1 MLQSVGDIKDNIQPL
16 SLAAKSEAEKLGH
29 QVTAVANLF
38 PSLAG
43 AAIGAA
49 SRTNGQQMQ
58 TNILEKTKT
67 MAEAGLQMVY
77 VSKESGGNPKS
88 TEAHAKV
95 EEAAKF
101 FTDAAV
107 ELTELL
113 EKAGA
118 ETGLIVGRW
127 SFLFVPLPLSVNF
140 YMYIYVIFFSFFL
153 LFSLFCFFLSFPLSL
168 SLLPLFSLYL
178 LYLLPPFLLSFPPS
192 LPPFLLSLPP
202 SLPSSLLLLSPP
214 PLSKVWLMIL
224 ARLRLVSLRCQPER
238 LKPSLNTRPKPL
250 RPVAPSSLTL
260 AT

>member
-140 YMYIYVIFFSFFL
+140 YMYIYVFFFSFL
-153 LFSLFCFFLSFPLSL
+153 KLFSCFSLSFPLSL
-168 SLLPLFSLYL
+168 SLLPLFPLYL

-192 LPPFLLSLPP
+192 LPPSLPFYSPFLPP
-202 SLPSSLLLLSPP
+202 SLPPSSSSLLLLS
-214 PLSKVWLMIL
+214 
-224 ARLRLVSLRCQPER
+224 LRYG
-238 LKPSLNTRPKPL
+238 
-250 RPVAPSSLTL
+250 
-260 AT
+260 

>member
-16 SLAAKSEAEKLGH
+16 SLAAKGEAEKLGH

-118 ETGLIVGRW
+118 DTGLIVGRW

-140 YMYIYVIFFSFFL
+140 YMYIIICHFLSFFTVLSFLFFFL
-153 LFSLFCFFLSFPLSL
+153 LSSLFISSSSVLSL
-168 SLLPLFSLYL
+168 SPLFA
-178 LYLLPPFLLSFPPS
+178 PS
-192 LPPFLLSLPP
+192 LPP
-202 SLPSSLLLLSPP
+202 SSSSSSSSP
-214 PLSKVWLMIL
+214 
-224 ARLRLVSLRCQPER
+224 
-238 LKPSLNTRPKPL
+238 
-250 RPVAPSSLTL
+250 
-260 AT
+260 

>member
-140 YMYIYVIFFSFFL
+140 YMYIYVIFFSFFK
-153 LFSLFCFFLSFPLSL
+153 LFSFVFFSPFL
-168 SLLPLFSLYL
+168 SLYL
-178 LYLLPPFLLSFPPS
+178 FFLCSLSISSICS
-192 LPPFLLSLPP
+192 LPSSSLSLPP
-202 SLPSSLLLLSPP
+202 SLPPSLSTLPSSLPPSLPPP
-214 PLSKVWLMIL
+214 PLSF
-224 ARLRLVSLRCQPER
+224 
-238 LKPSLNTRPKPL
+238 
-250 RPVAPSSLTL
+250 SSP
-260 AT
+260 

>member
-140 YMYIYVIFFSFFL
+140 YMYIYVIFFSFFFTVL
-153 LFSLFCFFLSFPLSL
+153 SFLFFSLLSSLFISSSSVLSL
-168 SLLPLFSLYL
+168 SPLFA
-178 LYLLPPFLLSFPPS
+178 PS
-192 LPPFLLSLPP
+192 LPPLFPSLPP
-202 SLPSSLLLLSPP
+202 SLSTLPSSLPPP
-214 PLSKVWLMIL
+214 PLS
-224 ARLRLVSLRCQPER
+224 
-238 LKPSLNTRPKPL
+238 
-250 RPVAPSSLTL
+250 SSSP
-260 AT
+260 